1 MFLMRAMGRMDVSD
15 LSELNISVDFEVEMF
30 NQSID

>member
-1 MFLMRAMGRMDVSD
+1 MRAMGRMDVSD

>member
-1 MFLMRAMGRMDVSD
+1 MRAMGRMDVSD
-15 LSELNISVDFEVEMF
+15 LSELNISVDFEVEMC